1 MMSSEHP
8 KQEPLSYEEL
18 LRQNQALRQELEG
31 FRSQESV
38 IWSLFAETS
47 RKFQVYSA
55 SIKAAVS
62 SLLDHDI
69 FWDSANQH
77 EFLESIDN
85 SVNQLSEINALL
97 TLAFRAQANNLVL
110 STDFHLL
117 QEILSASQASALK
130 KIPDLKL
137 DISFPQEGKPVLVD
151 YEYLNKA
158 LVLLY
163 EVFHSQIPAES
174 IHVVAS
180 ETDGSWYL
188 DFSGIPS
195 SIVGIIEQMHQC
207 KTQPKSNELLSAENI
222 LRLHVICE
230 ILHLQQISVEIAGDP
245 EQSPTLRLC
254 IPDITAM

>member
-8 KQEPLSYEEL
+8 KQELLSYEEL
-18 LRQNQALRQELEG
+18 LRQNQALRQELEE
-31 FRSQESV
+31 FKSQESL

-62 SLLDHDI
+62 SLLGRDI

-85 SVNQLSEINALL
+85 SVKQLSEINALL
-97 TLAFRAQANNLVL
+97 TLAFRGQANNLVL

-117 QEILSASQASALK
+117 QEILYASHASALK
-130 KIPDLKL
+130 KIPDLRL
-137 DISFPQEGKPVLVD
+137 DISFPPEGKPVLVD

-163 EVFHSQIPAES
+163 EVFHSQIPAKS

-207 KTQPKSNELLSAENI
+207 KTQPKSNEILSAENI

-245 EQSPTLRLC
+245 EQSPTL
-254 IPDITAM
+254 